1 MLGGFPVRFLICLL
15 AVLVSACATVGGETI
30 ASGPRYSDQVVD
42 DGYLLGVGDRVRV
55 TVYREENLSGE
66 FPVGPAGTISVP
78 LIGAVPVTEQTA
90 DSVAQAIRTRL
101 ADGYL
106 KDPRVNVEL
115 ITLRPYFILGEV
127 DQPGRYEFASGLT
140 ALNAIAT
147 AGGFTPRS
155 EKRVLYIREAGS
167 EGERAYQLTADLR
180 IWPGDTLRVGERLF

>member
-1 MLGGFPVRFLICLL
+1 MRLLICMLALL
-15 AVLVSACATVGGETI
+15 VGACASVDTATI
-30 ASGPRYSDQVVD
+30 ASGPRYTDQQMD
-42 DGYLLGVGDRVRV
+42 ENYPLGVGDKVRL

-78 LIGAVPVTEQTA
+78 LIGTVPVTGESA
-90 DSVAQAIRTRL
+90 DAVAEAIRMRL

-115 ITLRPYFILGEV
+115 VQLRPYFILGEV
-127 DQPGRYEFASGLT
+127 SDPGRYEYASGLT

-155 EKRVLYIREAGS
+155 EKRVLYIRAAGT
-167 EGERAYQLTADLR
+167 EGEQAYRLTADLR
-180 IWPGDTLRVGERLF
+180 IRPGDTLRVGERLF

>member
-1 MLGGFPVRFLICLL
+1 MRLLFCLL
-15 AVLVSACATVGGETI
+15 ALLVSACASVDTATVAT
-30 ASGPRYSDQVVD
+30 GPRYIDQQMD
-42 DGYLLGVGDRVRV
+42 ENYPLGVGDKVRL

-66 FPVGPAGTISVP
+66 FPVGPAGTMSVP
-78 LIGAVPVTEQTA
+78 LIGSVPVTGESSDA
-90 DSVAQAIRTRL
+90 VAEAIRARL

-115 ITLRPYFILGEV
+115 VQLRPYYILGEV
-127 DQPGRYEFASGLT
+127 SDPGRYEYASGLT

-167 EGERAYQLTADLR
+167 EGEQAYRLTADLR
-180 IWPGDTLRVGERLF
+180 IRPGDTLRVGERLF

>member
-1 MLGGFPVRFLICLL
+1 MRVLICLL
-15 AVLVSACATVGGETI
+15 AFLVSSCASLGADTTI
-30 ASGPRYSDQVVD
+30 ASGPRYSDRVVD
-42 DGYLLGVGDRVRV
+42 DGYQLGVGDRVRV

-90 DSVAQAIRTRL
+90 DAVAEAIRTRL

-115 ITLRPYFILGEV
+115 VTLRPYYILGEV
-127 DQPGRYEFASGLT
+127 GQPGRYEFATGLT
-140 ALNAIAT
+140 AMNAIAT

-155 EKRVLYIREAGS
+155 EKRVLYIREAGAA
-167 EGERAYQLTADLR
+167 GEQAYRLSADLR
-180 IWPGDTLRVGERLF
+180 IWPGDTLRIGERLF